1 MKVENRGVCK
11 VAMVVL
17 KVENRGV
24 CKVAPTGAEM
34 QDVVEASMEKATEQ
48 AVKAMVVMKVEN
60 RGVCKVAPTGAEM
73 QAVVEAIDLA
83 SMVMAAQ
90 EARWA
95 VCIAAGA

>member
-1 MKVENRGVCK
+1 
-11 VAMVVL
+11 
-17 KVENRGV
+17 
-24 CKVAPTGAEM
+24 M

-95 VCIAAGA
+95 VCIAAGACLAAALSKGRVATTSRRR